1 MALPVKGPDDL
12 VPDTEQPYMDFEP
25 SRRVGPKIA
34 ASEKT
39 ERPSDFFLLY
49 FGQALVLQLVA
60 FTNIKGKSESEKVK
74 NTLITN
80 LLLLKIVVTWFQ
92 VSTCTETGLSK
103 FLWKPLQSVAGMYRY
118 FAGLLMMG
126 IIRLPAI
133 KDYWSHDLG
142 HVFIPERPWAEP

>member
-12 VPDTEQPYMDFEP
+12 VPDSEQPYMDFEP

-60 FTNIKGKSESEKVK
+60 FTNIKGKSESK
-74 NTLITN
+74 TL
-80 LLLLKIVVTWFQ
+80 
-92 VSTCTETGLSK
+92 
-103 FLWKPLQSVAGMYRY
+103 
-118 FAGLLMMG
+118 
-126 IIRLPAI
+126 
-133 KDYWSHDLG
+133 
-142 HVFIPERPWAEP
+142 